1 MERSGCKYFGLEI
14 FRIFGDILKAFGS
27 KFLVLRNACS
37 VYLHVFTY
45 MYIYRFLI
53 FKLADG
59 LKIHDIK

>member
-14 FRIFGDILKAFGS
+14 CRIFGDILKAFGS
-27 KFLVLRNACS
+27 KFLVWRNACS